1 MAITAIVGR
10 PGHGKS
16 YSATEIAIIPALSE
30 GRPIYTNIPLRDET
44 IESVYP
50 WAKVHYVELS
60 QEQLNTPDFWQFEPG
75 ALVILDELWRVWP
88 SGLKANKIPVYQLAF
103 IKEHRHRTD
112 ENGRWQDIVLVTQNL
127 SDIAAAV
134 REMVETTVMCSQL
147 QDVGASGWF
156 VREYFTGPVKGCSG
170 GPASLL
176 VNNERV
182 KYDEKV
188 YRFYVSNTQGK
199 DTSIGPQGA
208 KVVQQTIFKGWKF
221 KAAVGVL
228 GLMVMG
234 LIAGV
239 WKTNQG
245 IQTSREAARM
255 QAPSAPVAAPALPA
269 PAPVPV
275 PVAPPPVVAP
285 PVAVQPVPSERW
297 RLAGVVRRP
306 GGAVAMLTDGNRTRR
321 IDYREHCREG
331 AEISCTVA
339 GELVASWTGP
349 IDRAGQGGIMP
360 NMGMKH
366 E

>member
-16 YSATEIAIIPALSE
+16 YSATEIAILPALSE

-44 IESVYP
+44 IASVYP

-88 SGLKANKIPVYQLAF
+88 SGLKANKIPVFQLAF

-112 ENGRWQDIVLVTQNL
+112 EKGRWQDIVLVTQNL
-127 SDIAAAV
+127 SDIAPAV

-147 QDVGASGWF
+147 QDLGATGWF

-182 KYDEKV
+182 KYDDKV

-221 KAAVGVL
+221 RAAMALL
-228 GLMVMG
+228 GLMILGITVG
-234 LIAGV
+234 A
-239 WKTNQG
+239 WKTKQG
-245 IQTSREAARM
+245 LNSSREAAKM
-255 QAPSAPVAAPALPA
+255 QTAPAPVAAPAPP
-269 PAPVPV
+269 PAPVVPV
-275 PVAPPPVVAP
+275 APVAPPPVVAP

-297 RLAGVVRRP
+297 RLAGVVRVP
-306 GGAVAMLTDGNRTRR
+306 GKAVAMLSDGHKTRR
-321 IDYREHCREG
+321 IDYREHCREE
-331 AEISCTVA
+331 AEISCTVS

-349 IDRAGQGGIMP
+349 ADRAGQGVILP
-360 NMGMKH
+360 LQTTK
-366 E
+366 